1 MINGAI
7 ISIVM
12 PVYNGSNL
20 IEETID
26 SIIAQSYTNWE
37 LIIVND
43 KSTDD
48 TVEIVN
54 SYIIKDNRIK
64 LIDLKLNYGGPAK
77 PRNIGIENSNGSFVA
92 LIDADDIWHKGKL
105 SECSK

>member
-26 SIIAQSYTNWE
+26 SIIA
-37 LIIVND
+37 
-43 KSTDD
+43 
-48 TVEIVN
+48 
-54 SYIIKDNRIK
+54 
-64 LIDLKLNYGGPAK
+64 
-77 PRNIGIENSNGSFVA
+77 
-92 LIDADDIWHKGKL
+92 
-105 SECSK
+105 